1 MAISVRRLSRNIQKE
16 YGINLLSGLEGM
28 DNKVK
33 WVHIIED
40 YDVAKFLRGNEL
52 ILCTGIG
59 NLKDEDNLMTFIEKL
74 HENGASGLM
83 INIGPYIDKIPPIVV
98 RYCNDVKLPL
108 FTIPWEVRLVDLTQA
123 FCKMIIESEEKA
135 QSLTS
140 LVKDYILK
148 NDKSEKTFAELTR
161 NGFSQHLNY
170 CIMDIGIVGG
180 NETEISN
187 KKLESLHE
195 VIEREI
201 NKKTSNFVLFKNG
214 HKYVSVIGGLR
225 TPVVREIVEEI
236 KDKYIGDR
244 VTKNIIV
251 SNNRENLA
259 ELGKNFAM
267 AEKMYKLCLK
277 LGQNV
282 MFFDDLGFYKILLGV
297 NDKKIMKDYEKS
309 ILGALIEYDESNGSD
324 FLPFIKEFIAND
336 CNVQQVANAMF
347 VHRNTIH
354 YKINKIKDISGLS
367 LSNMNDLFKIK
378 LCLMILNL

>member
-170 CIMDIGIVGG
+170 CIMDIGDGVI
-180 NETEISN
+180 IR
-187 KKLESLHE
+187 LH
-195 VIEREI
+195 
-201 NKKTSNFVLFKNG
+201 
-214 HKYVSVIGGLR
+214 
-225 TPVVREIVEEI
+225 
-236 KDKYIGDR
+236 
-244 VTKNIIV
+244 
-251 SNNRENLA
+251 
-259 ELGKNFAM
+259 
-267 AEKMYKLCLK
+267 
-277 LGQNV
+277 
-282 MFFDDLGFYKILLGV
+282 
-297 NDKKIMKDYEKS
+297 
-309 ILGALIEYDESNGSD
+309 
-324 FLPFIKEFIAND
+324 
-336 CNVQQVANAMF
+336 
-347 VHRNTIH
+347 
-354 YKINKIKDISGLS
+354 
-367 LSNMNDLFKIK
+367 
-378 LCLMILNL
+378 

>member
-1 MAISVRRLSRNIQKE
+1 M
-16 YGINLLSGLEGM
+16 
-28 DNKVK
+28 
-33 WVHIIED
+33 
-40 YDVAKFLRGNEL
+40 AKFLRGNEL

-148 NDKSEKTFAELTR
+148 NDKSEKTFSELTR

-170 CIMDIGIVGG
+170 CIMDIGLLSE

-201 NKKTSNFVLFKNG
+201 NKKTGNFVLFKNG

-225 TPVVREIVEEI
+225 TSVIREIVEEI
-236 KDKYIGDR
+236 KDKYIGDG
-244 VTKNIIV
+244 VTKYIVV
-251 SNNRENLA
+251 SNNRENLS
-259 ELGKNFAM
+259 ELRKNFMM
-267 AEKMYKLCLK
+267 AEKMYKLCLNLNEK
-277 LGQNV
+277 V

-297 NDKKIMKDYEKS
+297 NDKKIMKDYEKG
-309 ILGALIEYDESNGSD
+309 ILGPIIEYDESNGSD
-324 FLPFIKEFIAND
+324 FLQFIKEFIDND
-336 CNVQQVANAMF
+336 CNVQQVANIMF